1 MTAGLRTELF
11 NAVLIGAAFL
21 AIFVAAELWRKVSAP
36 PVEWTR
42 KLVHFGGGVVAAFFP
57 WLLSSHWTVLA
68 LGAGFLAI
76 LWGSRRMGLLQ
87 SVHGVARR
95 SEGGIYFP
103 IAIYLVFLIGA
114 GHPVSYFIS
123 VLVLVVADAAAAVFG
138 SAYGR
143 LHFDVERDKRSL
155 EGSTVF
161 FVTTFVI
168 VHLSLLL
175 LTDTDRLLSVLVAAQ
190 IALVVTLVEA
200 ISIEGNDNILVP
212 LATYFLLYKLT
223 QQTPQMLQAQLAA
236 QLVIIGLIAIAAW
249 RIPFVTASGAAAL
262 TLFVYGAF
270 ALGGPE
276 WTVGPVV
283 GIAAFGLVFARRA
296 VSLPERSP
304 RYQVIAAFYIC
315 VVPTLLYFSNNLFE
329 AILRSPLWL
338 ADGDPF
344 YPVFLGACAA
354 HVAIA
359 AWNIEP
365 STGGSALGMPGWK
378 AGVPA
383 GAPQVSLKTA
393 PHEWSLAVG
402 FTVAAALVV
411 IGPGVYAHTVSR
423 SSVLVASSVAF
434 LASALY
440 HALRHLPQWPKQPPW
455 NARLATVS
463 VAVASALVLAVW
475 LQVVASR

>member
-1 MTAGLRTELF
+1 MTPALRTELV
-11 NAVLIGAAFL
+11 NAAFIGAAFL
-21 AIFVAAELWRKVSAP
+21 AIFVAAELWRKTSAP

-57 WLLSSHWTVLA
+57 WLVRSHWTVLA
-68 LGAGFLAI
+68 LGAAFLAI

-87 SVHGVARR
+87 SVHGVARS

-103 IAIYLVFLIGA
+103 IAIYLVYLIGS
-114 GHPVSYFIS
+114 GHPVSYFVS
-123 VLVLVVADAAAAVFG
+123 VLVLVVSDAAAAVLG

-161 FVTTFVI
+161 FVSTFLI

-190 IALVVTLVEA
+190 IGLVVTLVEA

-223 QQTPQMLQAQLAA
+223 QQTTEMLQVQLLAQLA
-236 QLVIIGLIAIAAW
+236 IIAIVGLAAW
-249 RIPFVTASGAAAL
+249 RIPFVSGSGAAAL
-262 TLFVYGAF
+262 TLFVYGAY

-283 GIAAFGLVFARRA
+283 GIAAFGLLFARRRTESGA
-296 VSLPERSP
+296 RSP

-315 VVPTLLYFSNNLFE
+315 VVPTLLYFANNLFE
-329 AILRSPLWL
+329 SILRRPLWL
-338 ADGDPF
+338 AEGDPF

-354 HVAIA
+354 QVAIV
-359 AWNIEP
+359 AWNLEP
-365 STGGSALGMPGWK
+365 STGGSALGMPGWTPDEITPK
-378 AGVPA
+378 PTR
-383 GAPQVSLKTA
+383 SLTPA
-393 PHEWSLAVG
+393 PHEWSLAIG
-402 FTVAAALVV
+402 FAVAAALVI
-411 IGPGVYAHTVSR
+411 IGPGLYAHVMTLRAV
-423 SSVLVASSVAF
+423 VVATAVA
-434 LASALY
+434 LLGPAIY
-440 HALRHLPQWPKQPPW
+440 HAMRHLPQWPKHPPW
-455 NARLATVS
+455 NARLATAS
-463 VAVASALVLAVW
+463 VAIASAIVISAWLNVLPA
-475 LQVVASR
+475 R

>member
-1 MTAGLRTELF
+1 MTAALRTELL
-11 NAVLIGAAFL
+11 NAALIGVAFL
-21 AIFVAAELWRKVSAP
+21 AIFALAELWRKFGAP

-57 WLLSSHWTVLA
+57 WLLHSHWTVLA

-87 SVHGVARR
+87 SVHGVARS

-103 IAIYLVFLIGA
+103 IAIYLVFLIGS

-143 LHFDVERDKRSL
+143 MHFDVERDKRSI

-161 FVTTFVI
+161 FVSAFLI
-168 VHLSLLL
+168 VLLSLLL

-190 IALVVTLVEA
+190 IALVVTVVEA
-200 ISIEGNDNILVP
+200 VSIEGNDNILVP

-223 QQTPQMLQAQLAA
+223 QQTTAMLQVQLIA
-236 QLVIIGLIAIAAW
+236 QLVISAVVGLAAW
-249 RIPFVTASGAAAL
+249 RIPFVSGSGAAAL
-262 TLFVYGAF
+262 TLFVYGAY

-283 GIAAFGLVFARRA
+283 GIAAFGLLFARRTTDSGA
-296 VSLPERSP
+296 RSP

-315 VVPTLLYFSNNLFE
+315 VVPTLLFFANNLFE
-329 AILRSPLWL
+329 SILRQPLWL
-338 ADGDPF
+338 AEGDPF

-354 HVAIA
+354 QVAIV
-359 AWNIEP
+359 AWNLEP
-365 STGGSALGMPGWK
+365 STGGSALGMPGWTPDGS
-378 AGVPA
+378 AAIPTSDLPA
-383 GAPQVSLKTA
+383 PN
-393 PHEWSLAVG
+393 EWSLAIAFAAAAAVVIIG
-402 FTVAAALVV
+402 PGLYVHVLTLRAIAVAAA
-411 IGPGVYAHTVSR
+411 
-423 SSVLVASSVAF
+423 VAF
-434 LASALY
+434 LGPTIY
-440 HALRHLPQWPKQPPW
+440 HAMRHLPQWPKQPPW
-455 NARLATVS
+455 NARLATMS
-463 VAVASALVLAVW
+463 VAIASVMVIAVW
-475 LQVVASR
+475 LNVLSSR